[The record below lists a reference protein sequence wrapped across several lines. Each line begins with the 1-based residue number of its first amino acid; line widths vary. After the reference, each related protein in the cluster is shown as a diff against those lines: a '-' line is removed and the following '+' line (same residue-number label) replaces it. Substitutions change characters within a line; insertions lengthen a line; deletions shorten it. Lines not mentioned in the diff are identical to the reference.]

1 MKIAAKWAGNI
12 LSLIFIL
19 LLILALYS
27 GISTRLNG
35 GEPNLL
41 GYQVKAVL
49 SGSMEP
55 SIQTGSIIAIKPT
68 TSPDKYKKGDVIT
81 YKSIDNPNVLIT
93 HRIVEAQRI
102 DSQIHY
108 TTKGDNNDGNDNK
121 PIPSSNV
128 VGHYEGFTVPYIG
141 YGLSFYNTDAGKIF
155 LLIIP
160 GILLVGYAGIT
171 IWRTIASIE
180 EKDENDSPE
189 TPKTV

>member
-1 MKIAAKWAGNI
+1 MKIAAKWTSNI
-12 LSLIFIL
+12 LSLIFTL

-27 GISTRLNG
+27 GVSSRLNG

-55 SIQTGSIIAIKPT
+55 GIQTGSIIAIKPS
-68 TSPDKYKKGDVIT
+68 TSTDNYKKGDVIT
-81 YKSIDNPNVLIT
+81 YKSIDNTNVLIT
-93 HRIVEAQRI
+93 HRIVETQMI
-102 DSQIHY
+102 DSQVHY
-108 TTKGDNNDGNDNK
+108 VTKGDNNDGNDNK

-128 VGHYEGFTVPYIG
+128 VGHYEGFTVPYVG

-180 EKDENDSPE
+180 DNDEKDSTE